1 LDQGS
6 GQVVCVSLAI
16 ILPTF
21 AGVGPIKIYSFV
33 SAINLQM
40 RQIILYNPID
50 MVCQVVY
57 KINMQNNKIER
68 KQMSKIRMNT
78 ELRNKLFGKIKHTFE
93 NEDTQEREAFLQARE
108 NVDQQY
114 TMASELAKEVVER
127 SYPTD
132 DVATLR
138 HFKKKYGQPCD
149 VVAKDKC
156 FYFAHNEGVDDEGEP
171 TETKSH
177 FDFGLFGNLNGT
189 EYDNEQ
195 GKKFAVAYYREEL
208 KAKDCN
214 PDIYAQ
220 QNENKDNPHKTKHV
234 DECMKALGYSGSYG
248 SGGNEIGMA
257 KDFNS
262 NYYLDVIGTSY
273 CRSRAIACTKNEY
286 EQFETWR
293 IAKGNLVVN
302 HQKWIDTIQK
312 QCDQLKIGLKAYRYL
327 SEGIELATELG
338 IQVDEAE
345 LIRTNS
351 TGLTIYNPS
360 NLASMIKGMKNKNQS
375 REAKI
380 LARKQYEESL
390 N

>member
-1 LDQGS
+1 
-6 GQVVCVSLAI
+6 
-16 ILPTF
+16 
-21 AGVGPIKIYSFV
+21 
-33 SAINLQM
+33 
-40 RQIILYNPID
+40 
-50 MVCQVVY
+50 
-57 KINMQNNKIER
+57 
-68 KQMSKIRMNT
+68 MNT
-78 ELRNKLFGKIKHTFE
+78 ELRNKLFNKIKNVFE
-93 NEDTQEREAFLQARE
+93 NEDTQEKEAFLQARE
-108 NVDQQY
+108 YVDERY
-114 TMASELAKEVVER
+114 IFASALAKEVVER
-127 SYPTD
+127 AYPTE

-138 HFKKKYGQPCD
+138 HFKNKYGSPCD

-177 FDFGLFGNLNGT
+177 FDFGLFGNLNGS
-189 EYDNEQ
+189 EYHDEE
-195 GKKFAVAYYREEL
+195 GKKFAVAYFREEL
-208 KAKDCN
+208 KAQDCN

-220 QNENKDNPHKTKHV
+220 QSENKDNPHKTKHV
-234 DECMKALGYSGSYG
+234 EACMKALGY
-248 SGGNEIGMA
+248 GNGYSSSDSIGMT
-257 KDFNS
+257 KTFDDQ
-262 NYYLDVIGTSY
+262 YYLDVIGTSY

-286 EQFETWR
+286 EKFEEWR
-293 IAKGNLVVN
+293 IAKGNLVSK
-302 HQKWIDTIQK
+302 HQTWIDTITK

-345 LIRTNS
+345 LIKTNS

-360 NLASMIKGMKNKNQS
+360 NLASMIKGMKNKHQS

>member
-1 LDQGS
+1 
-6 GQVVCVSLAI
+6 
-16 ILPTF
+16 
-21 AGVGPIKIYSFV
+21 
-33 SAINLQM
+33 
-40 RQIILYNPID
+40 
-50 MVCQVVY
+50 
-57 KINMQNNKIER
+57 MQNKNIER
-68 KQMSKIRMNT
+68 KTMSKIRMNT
-78 ELRNKLFGKIKHTFE
+78 ELRNKLFNKIKNVFE
-93 NEDTQEREAFLQARE
+93 SEDTQEREAFLLARE
-108 NVDQQY
+108 EVDSQY
-114 TMASELAKEVVER
+114 GIASTLAKEVVER

-156 FYFAHNEGVDDEGEP
+156 FYFAHSEDVDDEGET

-177 FDFGLFGNLNGT
+177 FDFGLFGNLNGS
-189 EYDNEQ
+189 EYSSDE

-234 DECMKALGYSGSYG
+234 EECMKALGYGGDSYG
-248 SGGNEIGMA
+248 SSDEIGIG
-257 KDFNS
+257 KEFNQP
-262 NYYLDVIGTSY
+262 YYLDVIGTSY

-286 EQFETWR
+286 EQFEQWR
-293 IAKGNLVVN
+293 VAKANLVVK
-302 HQKWIDTIQK
+302 HQQWIDTIMK

-351 TGLTIYNPS
+351 TGLTIYNPT
-360 NLASMIKGMKNKNQS
+360 NLASMIKGMKNKHQS

>member
-1 LDQGS
+1 
-6 GQVVCVSLAI
+6 
-16 ILPTF
+16 
-21 AGVGPIKIYSFV
+21 
-33 SAINLQM
+33 
-40 RQIILYNPID
+40 
-50 MVCQVVY
+50 
-57 KINMQNNKIER
+57 
-68 KQMSKIRMNT
+68 MNT
-78 ELRNKLFGKIKHTFE
+78 ELRNKLFNKMKHTFE
-93 NEDTQEREAFLQARE
+93 NEDTQEREAYLQSRE
-108 NVDQQY
+108 YVDEQY
-114 TMASELAKEVVER
+114 ITAHKLAKEVVER

-138 HFKKKYGQPCD
+138 HFKKKYGSPCD

-156 FYFAHNEGVDDEGEP
+156 FYFAHQEGVDDEGEP
-171 TETKSH
+171 KETKSH
-177 FDFGLFGNLNGT
+177 FDFGLFGNTNGS
-189 EYDNEQ
+189 EYDHTEGNQ
-195 GKKFAVAYYREEL
+195 FALAYFREDL
-208 KAKDCN
+208 KAMDCN

-220 QNENKDNPHKTKHV
+220 QKENKENPHKTKHI
-234 DECMKALGYSGSYG
+234 DECLKALGKTSCSRYSSDE
-248 SGGNEIGMA
+248 NNGMT
-257 KDFNS
+257 KSFDDQ
-262 NYYLDVIGTSY
+262 YYLDVIGTSY

-293 IAKGNLVVN
+293 VAKANVVSK
-302 HQKWIDTIQK
+302 HQTWVDTITK

>member
-1 LDQGS
+1 
-6 GQVVCVSLAI
+6 
-16 ILPTF
+16 
-21 AGVGPIKIYSFV
+21 
-33 SAINLQM
+33 
-40 RQIILYNPID
+40 
-50 MVCQVVY
+50 
-57 KINMQNNKIER
+57 
-68 KQMSKIRMNT
+68 MSKIRMNT
-78 ELRNKLFGKIKHTFE
+78 ELRNKLFNKIKHTFE
-93 NEDTQEREAFLQARE
+93 NEETQEQQAFFQARE
-108 NVDQQY
+108 DVDHEY
-114 TMASELAKEVVER
+114 NMAFNIAKDVVER
-127 SYPTD
+127 AYPPE
-132 DVATLR
+132 DVSTLR
-138 HFKKKYGQPCD
+138 HFKNKYGDPCD

-156 FYFAHNEGVDDEGEP
+156 FYFSHSEDVDDEGDQV
-171 TETKSH
+171 ETKSH
-177 FDFGLFGNLNGT
+177 FDFGLFGNLNGS
-189 EYDNEQ
+189 EYSSED

-234 DECMKALGYSGSYG
+234 EECMKALGHSGSSY
-248 SGGNEIGMA
+248 SDNAIGME
-257 KDFNS
+257 KEFDS
-262 NYYLDVIGTSY
+262 PYYLDVIGTSY
-273 CRSRAIACTKNEY
+273 CRSRAIACFKNEY
-286 EQFETWR
+286 EQFERWR
-293 IAKGNLVVN
+293 TAKANVVSK
-302 HQKWIDTIQK
+302 HQTWIDTITK

-380 LARKQYEESL
+380 LARKQYEKSV